1 VLFVVLGLLVFP
13 SQLGPV
19 AWSALGMTAVL
30 VFVARPLAVI
40 VSLAPFRYPLREQL
54 FLSWAGLRGAVP
66 IVLATFALSA
76 GIAGDNTIFNTVF
89 FVVAV
94 STLVQ
99 GLTLEP
105 FARRLGLTG

>member
-1 VLFVVLGLLVFP
+1 
-13 SQLGPV
+13 
-19 AWSALGMTAVL
+19 
-30 VFVARPLAVI
+30 LAVI

>member
-1 VLFVVLGLLVFP
+1 MALPLVLIAWVERPGYGLRDIAWLLTK
-13 SQLGPV
+13 QLLP
-19 AWSALGMTAVL
+19 TD
-30 VFVARPLAVI
+30 I
-40 VSLAPFRYPLREQL
+40 APFAP
-54 FLSWAGLRGAVP
+54 
-66 IVLATFALSA
+66 A

-105 FARRLGLTG
+105 FARRLGLTTGSS